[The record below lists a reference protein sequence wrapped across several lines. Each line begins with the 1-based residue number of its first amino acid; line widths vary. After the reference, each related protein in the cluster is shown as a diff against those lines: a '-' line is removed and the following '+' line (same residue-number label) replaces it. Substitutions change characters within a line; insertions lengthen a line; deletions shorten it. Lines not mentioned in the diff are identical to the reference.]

1 MRMRDST
8 AIIVGANDHSRRC
21 LRKFLQSTCGLG
33 HVSEVAG
40 GSAGRSYLDQTRYDL
55 VLLDREVCAGDE
67 TGLIE
72 AASRTNGRVPVVIV
86 TLLRKLASF
95 ARRLEDSRGHFQ
107 NEQLRNEALTD
118 LLDFA
123 QNHSGLLGKTGP
135 TLSEEL
141 GLPEP
146 EGPGVYRPDH
156 LHQKMGR
163 SSAVK
168 SLVEDVRKVAPTN
181 YSVLIVG
188 ETGAGKEL
196 VARAL
201 HETSQRAAKRFVAV
215 DCGAIS
221 DTLAESEFFGH
232 VRGAFTG
239 AERQRPGKMRLA
251 DGGTLF
257 LDEISSMSPNLQGTV
272 LRAIEQSTFFPVGAS
287 DEIRVDTRVVAAS
300 NRDLRSVEN
309 FREDLYYRLAE
320 YVIEVP
326 PLRERKKDI
335 PHLTQRFLHRTNPE
349 LAREVVE
356 VSKGALRRL
365 KSYDWPGNVRQLRNV
380 VRQAALS
387 ARDGIVR
394 VEHLGGPLEEAR
406 AFEAEEAE
414 VSRDMESDQDYSLKE
429 LVQRHKE
436 RIERRVI
443 RETLQ
448 RTDGNMAETARKL
461 GVDYKTI
468 YNKVKEYDI
477 ATDG

>member
-1 MRMRDST
+1 MRDST
-8 AIIVGANDHSRRC
+8 AIIVGSNDHARRC
-21 LRKFLQSTCGLG
+21 LRRFLQSTCGLG
-33 HVSEVAG
+33 QVSEVADG
-40 GSAGRSYLDQTRYDL
+40 GGGESYLEQTRYDL
-55 VLLDREVCAGDE
+55 VLLDREVCANAG
-67 TGLIE
+67 TGLVQ
-72 AASRTNGRVPVVIV
+72 AASRTNGRVPIVIV

-95 ARRLEDSRGHFQ
+95 AQRLEDSRGQF
-107 NEQLRNEALTD
+107 NSEQLRNEALTR

-123 QNHSGLLGKTGP
+123 HDHKGLAGSP
-135 TLSEEL
+135 EPSLSEEL

-146 EGPGVYRPDH
+146 EGPGVYRPEH

-168 SLVEDVRKVAPTN
+168 SLVDDVRKVAPTN
-181 YSVLIVG
+181 YSVLVVG

-196 VARAL
+196 VARAI
-201 HETSQRAAKRFVAV
+201 HETSQRATNRFVAV
-215 DCGAIS
+215 DCGAVS

-239 AERQRPGKMRLA
+239 AERKRPGKMRLA

-272 LRAIEQSTFFPVGAS
+272 LRALEQSTFFPVGGS

-300 NRDLRSVEN
+300 NRSLRKVDD
-309 FREDLYYRLAE
+309 FRDDLYFRLAE

-335 PHLTQRFLHRTNPE
+335 PHLTRRFLHRTNPE
-349 LAREVVE
+349 LAREVFE

-387 ARDGIVR
+387 ARDGIIR
-394 VEHLGGPLEEAR
+394 VEHLGGPLEE
-406 AFEAEEAE
+406 ESTVEEEDAE
-414 VSRDMESDQDYSLKE
+414 VTRDMMSDENYSLKE

-443 RETLQ
+443 RDTLQ
-448 RTDGNMAETARKL
+448 RTGGNMAETARKL
-461 GVDYKTI
+461 SVDYKTI

-477 ATDG
+477 ATDL